1 MKKETWR
8 GIFFFPVEKSE
19 IYYTEYND
27 IVTLAVCTGAV
38 QEFSEHAYAHI
49 ISSLSLSFHFPLS
62 LPFSPSPLPLPSLG
76 LSVFPLL
83 S

>member
-8 GIFFFPVEKSE
+8 GIFSVEKSE

-38 QEFSEHAYAHI
+38 QEFSEYAYAHI
-49 ISSLSLSFHFPLS
+49 ISPSLSLSFHFPLS